1 MFSEQVISIPIIV
14 VQYKLVNTVVI
25 FLLTLKTHFI
35 AYFAAKYLTLE
46 NFNSFPVG
54 TLFDI
59 FDLGGKMV
67 VA

>member
-1 MFSEQVISIPIIV
+1 M
-14 VQYKLVNTVVI
+14 QYKLVNTVII
-25 FLLTLKTHFI
+25 FLLALQTHFF

-46 NFNSFPVG
+46 NFNSFPAG